1 MVLLDRIELSTSPL
15 PMECSTTEL
24 QQRTRMRDTCHSP
37 SPFATLQTR
46 HGLDRVGAFFHVLA
60 MANKPRTPRSTAE
73 TKRLAEALRINLL
86 KRKSLARLKKTIAK
100 VEKKASD

>member
-24 QQRTRMRDTCHSP
+24 QQRTRMGDTCHRP
-37 SPFATLQTR
+37 SPFATLQTH

-60 MANKPRTPRSTAE
+60 MANKPRTPRSIAE

>member
-24 QQRTRMRDTCHSP
+24 QQRTIMGRHATGLGLSQP
-37 SPFATLQTR
+37 SW
-46 HGLDRVGAFFHVLA
+46 LDRIQEFFHLLA

-86 KRKSLARLKKTIAK
+86 KRKSLARLKKTLAK
-100 VEKKASD
+100 AEKKAAD

>member
-1 MVLLDRIELSTSPL
+1 MGGHMPQALAFRNPHGLT
-15 PMECSTTEL
+15 ECSSL
-24 QQRTRMRDTCHSP
+24 SMC
-37 SPFATLQTR
+37 AC
-46 HGLDRVGAFFHVLA
+46 

-100 VEKKASD
+100 GEKKASD

>member
-24 QQRTRMRDTCHSP
+24 QQRTRMRGTHATGLGLSQP
-37 SPFATLQTR
+37 SR
-46 HGLDRVGAFFHVLA
+46 LDRIHGFFHLLA

-100 VEKKASD
+100 AEKKASD

>member
-1 MVLLDRIELSTSPL
+1 MPQALAFRNPQGL
-15 PMECSTTEL
+15 TE
-24 QQRTRMRDTCHSP
+24 SAGF
-37 SPFATLQTR
+37 SIF
-46 HGLDRVGAFFHVLA
+46 LA